1 MKKGLTLIEMV
12 GVVIVLGIIA
22 LIAVAA
28 IDRNMRQN
36 REELYAFQIKSIEEG
51 AKNYATR
58 YANLMPTSEGDTFP
72 INLGALKEGG
82 FVKPDIEN
90 PLTRNP
96 FPDCLQVIIRRRNGQ
111 LEYTVSENTIDC

>member
-51 AKNYATR
+51 AKNYATKH
-58 YANLMPTSEGDTFP
+58 ANLMPNREGDTFP
-72 INLGALKEGG
+72 IDLGALKAGG